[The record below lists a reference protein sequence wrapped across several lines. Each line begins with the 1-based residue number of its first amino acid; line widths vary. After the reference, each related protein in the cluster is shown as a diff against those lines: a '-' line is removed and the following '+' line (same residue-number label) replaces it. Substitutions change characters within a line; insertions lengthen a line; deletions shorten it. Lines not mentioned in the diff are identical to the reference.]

1 ALVLGHLYLFISCL
15 IDCSLTKTSSKHDEN
30 KEFYIREAINFVER
44 NYEKAISVDDLAQVC
59 NLNRH
64 YFSRLFKEQMNISPQ
79 QFIIQYRLSEACELL
94 KNTTKTLQEIAE
106 EIGYSNQFNFSTA
119 FKRHYQI
126 SPNRWRKIH
135 K

>member
-1 ALVLGHLYLFISCL
+1 
-15 IDCSLTKTSSKHDEN
+15 
-30 KEFYIREAINFVER
+30 
-44 NYEKAISVDDLAQVC
+44 
-59 NLNRH
+59 
-64 YFSRLFKEQMNISPQ
+64 MNISPQ

-126 SPNRWRKIH
+126 SPNRWRKSQINLLRILDVRGFIL
-135 K
+135 

>member
-1 ALVLGHLYLFISCL
+1 MQPQPPLLQSVIQGANEHLTSTIYHPIPTQR
-15 IDCSLTKTSSKHDEN
+15 SLRT
-30 KEFYIREAINFVER
+30 
-44 NYEKAISVDDLAQVC
+44 
-59 NLNRH
+59 
-64 YFSRLFKEQMNISPQ
+64 
-79 QFIIQYRLSEACELL
+79 L